1 VSAMSKALSTSSL
14 NRCERMAQPTTL
26 RLNTSS
32 TTARYKKRNRPV
44 SPVLTGR
51 YELCGKPD
59 CGLGRSDI
67 PGQKLF
73 YAIDGMLGDAL

>member
-1 VSAMSKALSTSSL
+1 MSGSYCESS
-14 NRCERMAQPTTL
+14 PTG
-26 RLNTSS
+26 RLWPICACRESEG
-32 TTARYKKRNRPV
+32 NRPV

-67 PGQKLF
+67 PGQKLVD
-73 YAIDGMLGDAL
+73 AIDWMLGDTL